1 MPTQHQFNQAMHDWV
16 ETFMHRSM
24 RDFRRWMEDYGLSM
38 SQINVLMRLYH
49 QQNVCGVSDIGAHL
63 GVTNAAS
70 SQLVERLVQMRLL
83 ERTEDPSDRRAK
95 QIRLTPEGRALVER
109 SIQARL
115 EWMEQLTSNLT
126 IDQQQHITEALTILN
141 QAARELDIQ
150 TKS

>member
-1 MPTQHQFNQAMHDWV
+1 MLIEQHFNQVMHDWV

-49 QQNVCGVSDIGAHL
+49 NQSTCGVSDIGAHL

-70 SQLVERLVQMRLL
+70 SQLVDRLVQMGFL
-83 ERTEDPSDRRAK
+83 ERAEDPSDRRAK
-95 QIRLTPEGRALVER
+95 LIRLTPEGRALVER

-115 EWMEQLTSNLT
+115 EWMAELTCNLT
-126 IDQQQHITEALTILN
+126 PDQQQRISESLTILT
-141 QAARELDIQ
+141 QAARELDRQ
-150 TKS
+150 T